1 MKIASSDIQFAAQH
15 AEVQRHVR
23 KESLVAG
30 VSSRPDAWEPSLLEG
45 GTEVVREEEQA
56 GAFAEGSRLIDLY
69 RAGEDLREVGDAVS
83 DPRNDPAARP
93 RVRPDAPVLKR
104 ERNMVQLPVP
114 VEGTA
119 LDEYEASAEDKAK
132 IRLIVST
139 IESLTGKKIKLME
152 PAELM
157 ERQSET
163 LDPADLQAPRGAE
176 EGVAPQAGA
185 QGMRYLYHETT
196 YEGETTT
203 FEAEG
208 VVKTEDG
215 EEIGIDVALTMSRE
229 FTSEKSISIF
239 EGAAVKDPLVINF
252 GGTAAEL
259 TQTRYAFDIDNDG
272 TDDQIHF
279 VMPNSGFL
287 ALDKNGDGTVNN
299 GDELFG
305 PTSGDGF
312 EELAAYDTDQN
323 GWIDE
328 NDPVYSGLRIWS
340 KDAQGND
347 QLLALGQ
354 RGVGAVYLGHAT
366 TPFQVKDRE
375 NELQGVVRSSGVYLN
390 EGGGAGTVQ
399 QVDLVV

>member
-30 VSSRPDAWEPSLLEG
+30 VSSRADAWEPSLLED
-45 GTEVVREEEQA
+45 GTAIVREEEQA

-69 RAGEDLREVGDAVS
+69 RAGEDLGEAGGAVS
-83 DPRNDPAARP
+83 DPRDAPA
-93 RVRPDAPVLKR
+93 RVRPNTPILRR
-104 ERNMVQLPVP
+104 EQNTVQLPAP

-119 LDEYEASAEDKAK
+119 LDEYEASTEDKAK
-132 IRLIVST
+132 IQLIVST

-203 FEAEG
+203 FEAQG

-259 TQTRYAFDIDNDG
+259 TQASYAFDIDNDG
-272 TDDQIHF
+272 MADQIHF
-279 VMPNSGFL
+279 VMPTSGFL

-299 GDELFG
+299 GSELFG
-305 PTSGDGF
+305 PASGDGF
-312 EELAAYDTDQN
+312 DELAAYDTDQN

-347 QLLALGQ
+347 QLVALGQ

-366 TPFQVKDRE
+366 TPFQIKDRE